1 MRIFIIH
8 KGSDIQKVELLKT
21 EIYEKTH
28 ADILVLNGSLS
39 SAKGDAWKKE
49 AKLKIK
55 ISDVIIY
62 ALGAESHTSKNIDFE
77 IKVALKHHKQI
88 LLLRLNPDQED
99 IINEVLFYNDKYMS
113 STVCST
119 RKPLFKELT
128 LNDLTKF
135 IKYGYGFDISDKLDD
150 TQNPKRSSEI
160 IEKYKKYLETSEQ
173 LLNRRQ
179 NTSNFYT
186 TLNSSILGFGATI
199 SGVIFGLDS
208 LKNNTTIAFVIFIII
223 SLLGFLLCFNWLCL
237 LDSYGKLNSSKIRVI
252 SEIEKRLPVNIYD
265 TEWKVMSEKLGGNK
279 YHSFT
284 SLEKRIPLIF
294 MLIYGFI
301 FIGCII
307 GLFLL

>member
-99 IINEVLFYNDKYMS
+99 IINEVFARF
-113 STVCST
+113 C
-119 RKPLFKELT
+119 
-128 LNDLTKF
+128 
-135 IKYGYGFDISDKLDD
+135 
-150 TQNPKRSSEI
+150 
-160 IEKYKKYLETSEQ
+160 
-173 LLNRRQ
+173 
-179 NTSNFYT
+179 
-186 TLNSSILGFGATI
+186 LG
-199 SGVIFGLDS
+199 
-208 LKNNTTIAFVIFIII
+208 K
-223 SLLGFLLCFNWLCL
+223 
-237 LDSYGKLNSSKIRVI
+237 
-252 SEIEKRLPVNIYD
+252 
-265 TEWKVMSEKLGGNK
+265 
-279 YHSFT
+279 
-284 SLEKRIPLIF
+284 
-294 MLIYGFI
+294 
-301 FIGCII
+301 
-307 GLFLL
+307 